1 MNFLAHVFLS
11 QHDDELL
18 VGNFIGDF
26 VRKSEDRNYSIG
38 IQQGLELHRKIDIF
52 TDTHPVVRESTRL
65 LHERHHKYA
74 PVLMDVFYDFLLAKN
89 WEQFSSIDLPNF
101 TQNVYKI
108 LESYLPIMPPVLQH
122 RVPLMIADD
131 WLVQYGKLEGLEFT
145 FNRMKR
151 RASEPSHF
159 DRAVETLQLHL
170 ETLNEGFQQFFP
182 NLMEYVQSISHLM
195 TPKSS
200 DD

>member
-11 QHDDELL
+11 QHDEELL

-26 VRKSEDRNYSIG
+26 VRKSEDKNYPVG
-38 IQQGLELHRKIDIF
+38 VQRGLELHRKIDAF
-52 TDTHPVVRESTRL
+52 TDNHIIVRESTRL

-74 PVLMDVFYDFLLAKN
+74 PVLLDVYYDFLLARN
-89 WEQFSSIDLPNF
+89 WEQFSERNLQDF
-101 TQNVYKI
+101 TQNVYTI
-108 LESYLPIMPPVLQH
+108 LEKYLPIMPPILQH

-145 FNRMKR
+145 FSRMKR

-159 DRAVETLQLHL
+159 DHAVETLQIHL
-170 ETLNEGFQQFFP
+170 EPLEAGFLQFFP
-182 NLMEYVQSISHLM
+182 EAVTVAKL
-195 TPKSS
+195 
-200 DD
+200 